1 MCVNS
6 LLRTIQ
12 YSHVKYGQNRCN
24 FERSP
29 RRLKFVQVS
38 GLYEGGWDFPRPTQ
52 TNTHVCCTPG
62 PGKQGFKLCKALVD
76 SICMWLLRVPNMSR
90 AYTSTQQVEHLFYA
104 SSHVSYL
111 RWVIPRITT
120 ICPLRMF
127 LDAVGCR
134 MMMIFVFRNP
144 QPVAFRFAAKS
155 RTLGSLI
162 DIFGGSR
169 ESAGCGIWKARRN
182 SAWGFD
188 NRPDFILVGGGY
200 WKIPAQIHAAGMCEG
215 IPIIL
220 SIWVGKFV
228 CYANSRGMRWSW
240 NGYWKGISKFSL
252 GFWEKIKNIL
262 YNLEADTP

>member
-1 MCVNS
+1 MQSPSRFDLHVVVARSKHEPGTHQHPAGRTPVLC
-6 LLRTIQ
+6 LLPRVVFEV
-12 YSHVKYGQNRCN
+12 SHTKDNNYLS
-24 FERSP
+24 F
-29 RRLKFVQVS
+29 
-38 GLYEGGWDFPRPTQ
+38 
-52 TNTHVCCTPG
+52 
-62 PGKQGFKLCKALVD
+62 
-76 SICMWLLRVPNMSR
+76 
-90 AYTSTQQVEHLFYA
+90 AYVF
-104 SSHVSYL
+104 
-111 RWVIPRITT
+111 
-120 ICPLRMF
+120 
-127 LDAVGCR
+127 GCR

-200 WKIPAQIHAAGMCEG
+200 WKIRAQIHAAGMCVG

-262 YNLEADTP
+262 YILEADTL